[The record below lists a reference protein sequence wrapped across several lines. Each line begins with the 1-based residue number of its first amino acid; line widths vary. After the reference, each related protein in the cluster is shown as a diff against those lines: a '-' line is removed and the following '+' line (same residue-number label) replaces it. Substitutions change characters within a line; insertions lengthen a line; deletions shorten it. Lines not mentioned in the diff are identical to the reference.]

1 MGPRRD
7 ITKELTEMLKDL
19 VYNQNISQAA
29 YEKLSVDDQKL
40 FKEILRITHV
50 QHAFRD
56 ELPDPLGSLKMEYDK
71 LKGELM
77 LGNDNP
83 DIRKQL
89 KIFCV
94 DMFSNKLISDSEFKD
109 VISRLL

>member
-19 VYNQNISQAA
+19 
-29 YEKLSVDDQKL
+29 KL

-77 LGNDNP
+77 LGNGNP
-83 DIRKQL
+83 DIHQAL
-89 KIFCV
+89 L
-94 DMFSNKLISDSEFKD
+94 N
-109 VISRLL
+109 RL